1 MARAIN
7 SATNALKITSP
18 FRWQLIWSAETQRI
32 EYLTIGIA
40 ADFHKKPAAFSLP
53 KNRKEASVKWQFFG

>member
-1 MARAIN
+1 M
-7 SATNALKITSP
+7 
-18 FRWQLIWSAETQRI
+18 WSAETQRI